1 MGQSDRGGRSGL
13 TIPRLTPSRAFRSE
27 ECLLSSFE
35 RIDAGSIS
43 LDRLDQTV
51 DYRVEI
57 MIMRVGL
64 GNSKFGSSPAN
75 KIKIRFF
82 R

>member
-1 MGQSDRGGRSGL
+1 MGKSDRGGRSGL
-13 TIPRLTPSRAFRSE
+13 TIPRLTSSRAFRSE
-27 ECLLSSFE
+27 CLLSGFE

-57 MIMRVGL
+57 MIC
-64 GNSKFGSSPAN
+64 GSV
-75 KIKIRFF
+75 
-82 R
+82 

>member
-1 MGQSDRGGRSGL
+1 MGKSDRGGRSGL
-13 TIPRLTPSRAFRSE
+13 TIPRLTSSRAFRSE
-27 ECLLSSFE
+27 CLLSGFE

-57 MIMRVGL
+57 MIVRVGV

>member
-1 MGQSDRGGRSGL
+1 MGKSDRGGCSGL
-13 TIPRLTPSRAFRSE
+13 TISRLTSSRVFRSE
-27 ECLLSSFE
+27 CLHFGFE

-51 DYRVEI
+51 DYRVQI
-57 MIMRVGL
+57 MISRVGI
-64 GNSKFGSSPAN
+64 GTSKFSSSPAN
-75 KIKIRFF
+75 KIKIGFF